1 MGVFVGDGTLPMEG
15 VRRPSRRSF
24 AEASREGRDAL
35 GGAVLTVGVDSSGVE
50 SDLVDGRLA
59 CPDCGGVLW
68 PWGWARRRVLRDGW
82 SLVVVRPRRARCSV
96 CGVSHVLL
104 PVFVLARR
112 ADLVEV
118 IGAAL
123 VAKAAGMGSRVIGG
137 LLRRPADTVR
147 GWLRRFASKSAAV
160 RVFFTALLVGVGIDP
175 VPPAAAGSSF
185 ADAVASVLGAR
196 ASVVS
201 RWPGVGAVS
210 PWRIAAAVSNGR
222 LLLPSWP

>member
-1 MGVFVGDGTLPMEG
+1 M
-15 VRRPSRRSF
+15 
-24 AEASREGRDAL
+24 
-35 GGAVLTVGVDSSGVE
+35 LTVGVDSAGVE
-50 SDLVDGRLA
+50 SDLVEGRLV
-59 CPDCGGVLW
+59 CPDCGGTLW

-96 CGVSHVLL
+96 CSVSHVLL
-104 PVFVLARR
+104 PVFALARR

-123 VAKAAGMGSRVIGG
+123 VAKAAGMGSRAIGG

-147 GWLRRFASKSAAV
+147 GWLRRFAARAGAV
-160 RVFFTALLVGVGIDP
+160 RAFFTALLVDVGVDP
-175 VPPAAAGSSF
+175 VPPAASGSGF
-185 ADAVASVLGAR
+185 ADAVAAVLAAR
-196 ASVVS
+196 ASAVS
-201 RWPGVGAVS
+201 RWPVVGGVS

>member
-1 MGVFVGDGTLPMEG
+1 
-15 VRRPSRRSF
+15 
-24 AEASREGRDAL
+24 
-35 GGAVLTVGVDSSGVE
+35 VDSAGVE

-82 SLVVVRPRRARCSV
+82 SLVVVRPRRARCSA

-104 PVFVLARR
+104 PVFALARR

-123 VAKAAGMGSRVIGG
+123 VAKAAGMGARVIGA
-137 LLRRPADTVR
+137 LLRRPPDTVR
-147 GWLRRFASKSAAV
+147 GWLRRFSARASAV
-160 RVFFTALLVGVGIDP
+160 REYFTALLVDIGVDP
-175 VPPAAAGSSF
+175 VPPAASGSGF
-185 ADAVASVLGAR
+185 GDAVASVLAAR
-196 ASVVS
+196 TSAAS
-201 RWPGVGAVS
+201 RWPGVGEVS